1 MHNMYLDITPFDENS
16 KLPWECEKIIRS
28 DKQLPTMSIVIPV
41 YNSGAF
47 LEKTLRSLL
56 CNDLSGV
63 EIIMQDGGSNDNSH
77 GIIHHYKEMFAQIH
91 SEKDDGQSDAINK
104 GYEKAS
110 GHILYWLNGDD
121 IILPNTLLKV
131 REYFSEHSN
140 CDVLVGD
147 AYMTEIDFKPINH
160 FKFKK
165 DTLKFDY
172 LLDYAK
178 NHLIQ
183 PSVFFTR
190 KAWGASG
197 PLDINDHYAMDA
209 DLFIG
214 MAKKFNFHHI
224 PLDIAYSVYH
234 EACKTRGARAESI
247 SALALVQARHGGYQ
261 QAKNTLSILSELY
274 NELQHQVNNLSEHED
289 LVSKYE
295 LTKAELDEIKKL
307 ITKKKQTILET
318 DIEKTA

>member
-1 MHNMYLDITPFDENS
+1 MHLDITPFDENS
-16 KLPWECEKIIRS
+16 KLPWEGEKIIRS

-56 CNDLSGV
+56 CNDLHGV

-77 GIIHHYKEMFAQIH
+77 GIIHRYKEMFAQIY

-104 GYEKAS
+104 GYKKAN
-110 GHILYWLNGDD
+110 GDILYWLNGDD
-121 IILPNTLLKV
+121 IILPNTIVKI
-131 REYFSEHSN
+131 REYFIDHSDCN
-140 CDVLVGD
+140 VLVGN

-165 DTLKFDY
+165 STLKFDY

-190 KAWGASG
+190 RAWDAVG

-214 MAKKFNFHHI
+214 MAKHFDFHHI

-247 SALALVQARHGGYQ
+247 SALALVQAKHGGHQ
-261 QAKNTLSILSELY
+261 QAKNTLNILTDLY
-274 NELQHQVNNLSEHED
+274 NELQSKVGELSQHENLATR
-289 LVSKYE
+289 YE
-295 LTKAELDEIKKL
+295 LAKAELDETNQLISMKKRVL
-307 ITKKKQTILET
+307 LEK
-318 DIEKTA
+318 DIEESA